1 MMSEIFYTFLVTS
14 LISCTLATLRM
25 IYKSKCRSCKIW
37 GIEIIRDVQ
46 LEERIDELDL
56 QRSKAVGNN
65 TVESEESKKV

>member
-37 GIEIIRDVQ
+37 GFEIVRDVE
-46 LEERIDELDL
+46 LEERIDELDI
-56 QRSKAVGNN
+56 QRSKSLGNN
-65 TVESEESKKV
+65 TIDDAESKKV

>member
-1 MMSEIFYTFLVTS
+1 
-14 LISCTLATLRM
+14 M

-56 QRSKAVGNN
+56 QRSKALGNN
-65 TVESEESKKV
+65 TIESEESKKV